1 MTKIAFLGLGV
12 MGYPMAGHLANAGY
26 DITVY
31 NRTNSKAKKWIAKFP
46 GNMKDTPSCLLYTSP
61 SPRDLSTSRMP
72 SSA

>member
-31 NRTNSKAKKWIAKFP
+31 NRTNSKAKKWILKSFCCRQLRCAP
-46 GNMKDTPSCLLYTSP
+46 QLQDVRPLDNP
-61 SPRDLSTSRMP
+61 
-72 SSA
+72 

>member
-31 NRTNSKAKKWIAKFP
+31 NRTNSKAKNGFQNSLVTWK
-46 GNMKDTPSCLLYTSP
+46 TPLQRLLKM
-61 SPRDLSTSRMP
+61 LIL
-72 SSA
+72 

>member
-31 NRTNSKAKKWIAKFP
+31 NRINSKAKKWIAKFA
-46 GNMKDTPSCLLYTSP
+46 GNMEDTPSKAVE
-61 SPRDLSTSRMP
+61 D
-72 SSA
+72 ADVEI

>member
-31 NRTNSKAKKWIAKFP
+31 NRTNSKAKKWISKFT
-46 GNMKDTPSCLLYTSP
+46 GNMEYTP
-61 SPRDLSTSRMP
+61 
-72 SSA
+72 